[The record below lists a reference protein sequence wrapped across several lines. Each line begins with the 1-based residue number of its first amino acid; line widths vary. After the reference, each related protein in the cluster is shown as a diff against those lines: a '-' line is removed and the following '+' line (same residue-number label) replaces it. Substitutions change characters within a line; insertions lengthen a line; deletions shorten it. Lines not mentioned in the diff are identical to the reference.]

1 MFVYLGISKLRCRWR
16 YRGSATVINKYP
28 APGKILPNNYT
39 TPHTKIIHTVNNM
52 FTTVHIPMF
61 VLNIILYISSVGI
74 PAYICVVYPMR
85 ATVHRRVYMREKGWE
100 PFINRLRSYT
110 IDCIYLYLLI
120 KQYIQK
126 CNFEED
132 IHIY

>member
-28 APGKILPNNYT
+28 APGKVLHNNYT

-85 ATVHRRVYMREKGWE
+85 ATVHRRVYMREKGWDQ
-100 PFINRLRSYT
+100 FIARTRSYT
-110 IDCIYLYLLI
+110 IDCIYLSTQSVFFI
-120 KQYIQK
+120 TFNI
-126 CNFEED
+126 
-132 IHIY
+132 

>member
-1 MFVYLGISKLRCRWR
+1 MFVYLRVNKIGYRWR
-16 YRGSATVINKYP
+16 YRGSATVIINNS
-28 APGKILPNNYT
+28 APGKVLHNNYT

>member
-28 APGKILPNNYT
+28 APGKVLHNNYT